1 MSVDEIYPAVFTSLV
16 SEYKVDISVVEGVM
30 FLCSTP
36 LMMSKQS
43 ASMPRLESSTR
54 NAMTMINDISEKR

>member
-1 MSVDEIYPAVFTSLV
+1 MVDEIYPAVFTSLV
-16 SEYKVDISVVEGVM
+16 SEYEVDIHQLLREL
-30 FLCSTP
+30 FSTP

-54 NAMTMINDISEKR
+54 NAMTIINDISEKG